1 MVTFLGSFAAM
12 ASLVYT
18 VAGAADI
25 VPPSNPSSDDWAV
38 PAYTFTPVNHHAYSA
53 NDLPV
58 CWAWSATSSFLN
70 RGNTRRCTN
79 RVLEATDRAEHV
91 EGLPS
96 VRLPTNF
103 GSLTIP
109 DQLLVLVDIERI
121 SRGEAPVLGVSSADN
136 VFAQVGARDNTDPI
150 LPPSA
155 DADGSISAWSANYA
169 AGVNTLD
176 ANYQWMYTDGWDGR
190 LTFNGACTSAH
201 APGCWGHRDNILAN
215 ESRMPCDS
223 TTCSM
228 IMGAGY
234 VRNGAT
240 EGYNSYSEI
249 FVQVTGVV
257 PPLSYTWTQAVSAG
271 ARA

>member
-1 MVTFLGSFAAM
+1 MS
-12 ASLVYT
+12 
-18 VAGAADI
+18 
-25 VPPSNPSSDDWAV
+25 
-38 PAYTFTPVNHHAYSA
+38 
-53 NDLPV
+53 
-58 CWAWSATSSFLN
+58 
-70 RGNTRRCTN
+70 
-79 RVLEATDRAEHV
+79 RVLQATDRAEHH

-103 GSLTIP
+103 EALPVP

-121 SRGEAPVLGVSSADN
+121 SRGETPVLGVSLADN
-136 VFAQVGARDNTDPI
+136 VFAQVGARDNTDPY
-150 LPPSA
+150 LPSSA
-155 DADGSISAWSANYA
+155 DVDNSVSAWSANYA

-215 ESRMPCDS
+215 ESRMPCDAAS
-223 TTCSM
+223 CSI
-228 IMGAGY
+228 IMGAGF
-234 VRNGAT
+234 VRSGAT
-240 EGYNSYSEI
+240 EGYNSYTEL

-257 PPLSYTWTQAVSAG
+257 PALSYTWTQALTAG